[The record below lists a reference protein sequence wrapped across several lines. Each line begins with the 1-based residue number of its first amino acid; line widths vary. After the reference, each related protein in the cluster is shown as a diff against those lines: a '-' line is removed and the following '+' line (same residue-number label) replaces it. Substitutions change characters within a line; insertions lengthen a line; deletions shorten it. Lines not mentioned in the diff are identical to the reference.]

1 MWCWKEILIT
11 VIIYEDI
18 YDKLKIYNHDDDDI
32 SPLGNTGD
40 KIGITYCGTWNG
52 KKPYC
57 SLINIMD
64 SLRWLDTLETS
75 MLYYSVT

>member
-1 MWCWKEILIT
+1 M
-11 VIIYEDI
+11 IIYEDI

-52 KKPYC
+52 TNHIAL
-57 SLINIMD
+57 SL
-64 SLRWLDTLETS
+64 T
-75 MLYYSVT
+75 